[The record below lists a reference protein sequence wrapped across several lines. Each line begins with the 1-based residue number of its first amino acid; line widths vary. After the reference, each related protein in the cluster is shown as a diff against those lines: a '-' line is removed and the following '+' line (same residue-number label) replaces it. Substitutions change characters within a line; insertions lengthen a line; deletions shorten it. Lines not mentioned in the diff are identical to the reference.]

1 MNKVNEKDRIFEVD
15 GQQLYIKDPT
25 ALVREQAEFINA
37 RTFQN
42 AIKNDVPTTEKML
55 QILKDKDIW
64 NDDQEAE
71 VAALEKEREALLET
85 IEKGGVSLQVARKN
99 AIRVAIIRNQMSNM
113 AARKIEMLS
122 KTADSKARNAEVNFL
137 VASCVVYNQNRN
149 KTYFKDYD
157 EYLNSQ
163 DSEQAVQ
170 IANKCSDVLYG
181 LPDLD
186 NTPEKRFLK
195 EFNFVDEDMNL
206 INEEGH
212 RIDIDG
218 NLVNDEGHRIKYVGR
233 GDKKRAILVDQDGKE
248 IKEQKRKPFLDDD
261 GNPIKPPKAEDDA
274 KSDKDE
280 S

>member
-71 VAALEKEREALLET
+71 VAALEKERETLLET
-85 IEKGGVSLQVARKN
+85 IERGGVSLQVARKN
-99 AIRVAIIRNQMSNM
+99 AVRIAIIRNQMSSM

-122 KTADSKARNAEVNFL
+122 KTADSKARNAEFNFL

-163 DSEQAVQ
+163 DNEQAVQ

-206 INEEGH
+206 INQEGH

-218 NLVNDEGHRIKYVGR
+218 NLVNDDGHRIKYVGR

-274 KSDKDE
+274 KSHKDE